1 VSLDWRELI
10 YQMAKEYRQ
19 YNHNH
24 NNLEFEDYQ
33 ITLAKR
39 NEPYYPNGHTGYE
52 QYYIDLEGFWR
63 QLYWPYDNTDEDV
76 LNEMSVYNKVVD
88 YSEINSSNLS

>member
-1 VSLDWRELI
+1 
-10 YQMAKEYRQ
+10 MAKEYRQ

-52 QYYIDLEGFWR
+52 QYYIDLEGFGVNCIG
-63 QLYWPYDNTDEDV
+63 LMIIP
-76 LNEMSVYNKVVD
+76 MKMF
-88 YSEINSSNLS
+88 